1 MRPQDRLIFALDV
14 PGLEEA
20 RRYVEALAGRVGVFK
35 VGLELFTAAGPE
47 AAREVARR
55 APLFLDLKLYDIPE
69 TVRRAAHE
77 AAALGAAFLTAH
89 AESERML
96 SAAVEGA
103 PGVKVLAVTLLTSAS
118 AAEVQE
124 DWGLPPEELVIRRAR
139 LAERAGCAGVVC
151 SPEETAAVKRA
162 YPGLLVVNPGV
173 RPAWAAGRGDQRR
186 LSTPAE
192 AIRAGADYLVVG
204 RPIRDH
210 ASPLQAAA
218 LIVEEIAAA
227 LGGPAA

>member
-69 TVRRAAHE
+69 TVRRAARE
-77 AAALGAAFLTAH
+77 AAALGATFLTAH

-103 PGVKVLAVTLLTSAS
+103 SGVKVLAVTLLTSAS

-124 DWGLPPEELVIRRAR
+124 DWGLSPEELVIRRAR

-151 SPEETAAVKRA
+151 SPEETAAVKRVC
-162 YPGLLVVNPGV
+162 PGLLVVNPGV